1 MTARKPP
8 AEDVLPD
15 HLARWLEAAS
25 KRLYADLRAQGTL
38 VSPELRG
45 SHRRILQMIPPQGVR
60 ITDLA
65 RIAGMTKQALGEF
78 VDWLEQS
85 GFVRSGRDPAD
96 GRVRLVT
103 RTDRG
108 DAAAEAARLAIE
120 AVERDWR
127 KEVGAEAFDTMKEA
141 LRHIGR
147 DSFRDY

>member
-1 MTARKPP
+1 MTVRKAP
-8 AEDVLPD
+8 AEDALPD

-25 KRLYADLRAQGTL
+25 KRLHADLVAQGTL
-38 VSPELRG
+38 DFPELRG

-108 DAAAEAARLAIE
+108 DAAAEAATLAIA
-120 AVERDWR
+120 AVEREWR
-127 KEVGAEAFDTMKEA
+127 KEVGAEAFDTMKQA
-141 LRHIGR
+141 LRHLGR
-147 DSFRDY
+147 DSFQDY

>member
-1 MTARKPP
+1 MTVRKPP
-8 AEDVLPD
+8 AEDALPD

-25 KRLYADLRAQGTL
+25 KRLHADLQAQGTL
-38 VSPELRG
+38 VYPELRG

-108 DAAAEAARLAIE
+108 DAAAEAATLAIA
-120 AVERDWR
+120 AVEREWR
-127 KEVGAEAFDTMKEA
+127 KEVGAEAFDTMKQA
-141 LRHIGR
+141 LRHLGR
-147 DSFRDY
+147 DSFQDY